1 MDDHE
6 LVARILRERVEH
18 LPDDVAEKIC
28 FEVSDE
34 ILAALAKAGR
44 LASEVKGDVVE
55 AAARAMDLHW
65 RKTSKPWP
73 GGADHEW
80 TWSTFVPQVE
90 AVAGII
96 AADAERRVLEK
107 AELAIR
113 QCASID
119 GNGYFC
125 EKAKAIAAIRALLT
139 PSPAAQP
146 GGER

>member
-1 MDDHE
+1 MDDRE
-6 LVARILRERVEH
+6 LVAITPRMAEAGKAKLIELGYEGVEFTDAQKVY
-18 LPDDVAEKIC
+18 LAMLEASP
-28 FEVSDE
+28 
-34 ILAALAKAGR
+34 AALAKAGR

-55 AAARAMDLHW
+55 AVAAIIAKEHGHCGQFLA
-65 RKTSKPWP
+65 T
-73 GGADHEW
+73 
-80 TWSTFVPQVE
+80 QV
-90 AVAGII
+90 ASVI

-107 AELAIR
+107 ADLAIR

-146 GGER
+146 EGER